1 MNKIRS
7 RPPALRRVVMSAAVA
22 LLLTGNSISPAER
35 TASTPEQA
43 AASTAARAEDL
54 LGRWTF
60 DKITNSAVVEMV
72 TGKLDALTG
81 NYRVMTGVSG
91 KAIKFD
97 GYTTVVTRKAADA
110 PKPAGAFSVSAWIAL
125 AAYPWNW
132 CPIVSHQEENG
143 GYSFEIGPDGEM
155 AMKVFT
161 GTVWRTCISEA
172 ILPLRAWSHVAGL
185 FDPEAGLVIFVNG
198 KEEGRL
204 PFRGR
209 MVGARRADLLIG
221 STAAPLKPALIHREF
236 GTLPDFFSLDAIVDE
251 VEIRAAGGAPVS
263 SLAASLDAA
272 RVPKASP
279 EIAPRVLPAGPPGP
293 GRFGAYYANLEFYWE
308 WDDLWRTAE
317 HPDVVVQFD
326 GSPVRL
332 VFWRGTRYSPA
343 WVSENNLWMA
353 DQSVEAWNDEEGC
366 FEHMQDRHCVYSHV
380 RVVENT
386 PARVV
391 VHWRYAP
398 VSARDNHWR
407 VDPRTGWGCWIDE
420 YYYIYPDQTAV
431 RSYTWE
437 KGSLGRP
444 RQFQESIL
452 LTSPGQLQGDVIEV
466 DYVTVANLAGDRQV
480 FSYVENP
487 GPEGSKK
494 APADPSIQRHHLK
507 ARNQPFIVF
516 EPGGRM
522 HYLRDMTIA
531 SLGRPGV
538 CSHWPVGQMRCDGR
552 TQRTIDRATSFL
564 GFPITD
570 PVVHEGGT
578 REWAHSLY
586 GMNDRPFD
594 SLLPL
599 ARSWARA
606 PRLWLE
612 RDGGTGLAVRGYDM
626 AQRAYILERSGG
638 PARAGDSAATVFDA
652 SPDSPLANACL
663 VVKNW
668 GDQTPGLS
676 LDGVPAV
683 EGRDVRFGLVPT
695 LAGTDLFIWI
705 ARESTV
711 PVRIEWTAR

>member
-1 MNKIRS
+1 
-7 RPPALRRVVMSAAVA
+7 
-22 LLLTGNSISPAER
+22 
-35 TASTPEQA
+35 
-43 AASTAARAEDL
+43 
-54 LGRWTF
+54 LGRWTL
-60 DKITNSAVVEMV
+60 DEITNSAVIEMV
-72 TGKLDALTG
+72 TGKSDALTG
-81 NYRVMTGVSG
+81 NYRVTTGASG

-97 GYTTVVTRKAADA
+97 GYTTAVTRKAADA
-110 PKPAGAFSVSAWIAL
+110 PKPAGAFRVSAWIAL

-132 CPIVSHQEENG
+132 CPVVSHQEENG
-143 GYSFEIGPDGEM
+143 GYALEIGPDGEL

-172 ILPLRAWSHVAGL
+172 TLPLRAWSHVAGV
-185 FDPEAGLVIFVNG
+185 FDPEAGLVIYVNG

-251 VEIRAAGGAPVS
+251 VEIRALSGPDLGNERPAPSARPAVAAKSGVPS
-263 SLAASLDAA
+263 SFSAASIAAMAA
-272 RVPKASP
+272 RSSNSAP

-293 GRFGAYYANLEFYWE
+293 GRFGAYFADLKFYWE

-317 HPDVVVQFD
+317 HPDIVVQFD

-353 DQSVEAWNDEEGC
+353 DQSVEAWNNEEGC

-380 RVVENT
+380 RVIENT

-398 VSARDNHWR
+398 VSSHDNLWR

-431 RSYTWE
+431 RNYTWE

-444 RQFQESIL
+444 RQFQESIP
-452 LTSPGQLQGDVIEV
+452 LTGPGQRQGDVIES
-466 DYVTVANLAGDRQV
+466 DYVTVANLGGDKQV
-480 FSYVENP
+480 FSYIENP

-494 APADPSIQRHHLK
+494 APDNPSIQRHHLK
-507 ARNQPFIVF
+507 AKNQPFIVF
-516 EPGGRM
+516 EPVGRM
-522 HYLRDMTIA
+522 HYLRDMNIA
-531 SLGRPGV
+531 SLARAGS

-570 PVVHEGGT
+570 PVVHEGDT
-578 REWAHSLY
+578 REWANSLY
-586 GMNDRPFD
+586 GMNDRSFD
-594 SLLPL
+594 SLIPL
-599 ARSWARA
+599 ARSWAQA
-606 PRLWLE
+606 PELRVE
-612 RDGGTGLAVRGYDM
+612 RDGGARIVVRGYDM
-626 AQRAYILERSGG
+626 AQRAYILECEGAAPRT
-638 PARAGDSAATVFDA
+638 GDSVGVVLAA
-652 SPDSPLANACL
+652 SPDLPLVNACL

-668 GDQTPGLS
+668 GDKTPSLS
-676 LDGVPAV
+676 IDGMPSV
-683 EGRDVRFGLVPT
+683 EGRDIRFGLVPT
-695 LAGTDLFIWI
+695 LSGTNLLIWI
-705 ARESTV
+705 VRESTS
-711 PVRIEWTAR
+711 PVRIEWTTR